1 MLSFF
6 SVVKMELEHSEWGSD
21 MPSVKMNL
29 DNHKNVHRVIEEFQM
44 SLKEAKISE
53 VSISCSC
60 INFC

>member
-1 MLSFF
+1 
-6 SVVKMELEHSEWGSD
+6 MELERSDWGSD

-44 SLKEAKISE
+44 SLKEAKLSE